1 MPYFNIVTESA
12 DSTVVTEYTPV
23 EKNAKSYQTEAQL
36 EAKFI
41 RMLQAQGYEYLHI
54 RHQDALVQNLR
65 AQLQKLNGCT
75 FSDSEWKRQDADE
88 LQDRAARFS
97 AALYRQGAVCRG
109 QKRPRLPDDEGI

>member
-1 MPYFNIVTESA
+1 MPYFNIVTESV
-12 DSTVVTEYTPV
+12 DSTVVTKYTPV

-36 EAKFI
+36 EAEFI

-88 LQDRAARFS
+88 LQDRAPCLPAARH
-97 AALYRQGAVCRG
+97 RQGAVRRG
-109 QKRPRLPDDEGI
+109 QKRSRLPDDERI